1 MSDRVIVPSGQLYPG
16 AITTKVGGVVVPL
29 GELYP
34 NTVIST
40 ETSSDSTS
48 QYPVW
53 WEDTVT
59 LYNRYED
66 AQTNV
71 VVWHRTVLTNCFWKS
86 VGSKVVIDDTT
97 IDTDNLICRIP
108 KDNRYLNPLD
118 WKQLSNDVM
127 DEYFTLKQNDIIVKG
142 EVNDVI
148 NEYSKGY
155 RANDLIEKYKDVGC
169 FLIRKVGI
177 NVGTGKC
184 DEHYYISGD

>member
-1 MSDRVIVPSGQLYPG
+1 MSNYP
-16 AITTKVGGVVVPL
+16 I
-29 GELYP
+29 
-34 NTVIST
+34 
-40 ETSSDSTS
+40 
-48 QYPVW
+48 W

-108 KDNRYLNPLD
+108 KDDRYLNPLD

-142 EVNDVI
+142 EVDDVI
-148 NEYSKGY
+148 DEYSKGH

-184 DEHYYISGD
+184 NEHYYISGD